1 LRRRIGRERRDYS
14 RINGIRLISRDYWMS
29 KKRRRLEKR
38 RKCRE
43 KSIEEWTEKIIRG
56 TLKQRLKDSRLLRY
70 SFSFS
75 S

>member
-1 LRRRIGRERRDYS
+1 
-14 RINGIRLISRDYWMS
+14 MS

-56 TLKQRLKDSRLLRY
+56 TLKQRLKDSRLLRS